1 MEEHTPPA
9 PTVRHVLDLFWIE
22 KVLLS
27 VYMFIVCFAILLC
40 WLLRRYNIL
49 IPPFHGRRILEV
61 LLQVSVLA
69 LLVSYFLSLTLHLG
83 SILSGQDPCISTLGP
98 TDPRVVVCFS
108 TENVPTDL
116 DFSLYKPSRKAIMV
130 FIALTS
136 WTVMLGI
143 MEAFVRSPRA
153 TWCAVLY
160 IMFIF
165 VVIDESMKNQ
175 FRDN

>member
-1 MEEHTPPA
+1 MEEHTPPV

-27 VYMFIVCFAILLC
+27 VYMFVVCFAILLC

-49 IPPFHGRRILEV
+49 IPPFHG
-61 LLQVSVLA
+61 
-69 LLVSYFLSLTLHLG
+69 YFLSLTLHLG
-83 SILSGQDPCISTLGP
+83 SILSGQDPCISTLGL

-130 FIALTS
+130 FITLTS

-175 FRDN
+175 SRDA